1 MSLHNLEVAQIFFV
15 IIFGE
20 KEELLIWHAW
30 EEGVMI
36 GFEVHEVSEANTA
49 EENNEEREDK

>member
-1 MSLHNLEVAQIFFV
+1 MKKSKNNKMGSKLQHLWTTRFLYLTCLTK
-15 IIFGE
+15 GYM
-20 KEELLIWHAW
+20 L
-30 EEGVMI
+30 I